1 MYINRATEHK
11 QSIVCDIKDL
21 IGLPTQPFAVDLYF
35 FITWSYTVGAK
46 STAHL
51 YYNRVHCMTCS
62 DGYICHRGLAYE
74 MAELAD
80 DFSQNSFFITPPK
93 K

>member
-1 MYINRATEHK
+1 
-11 QSIVCDIKDL
+11 
-21 IGLPTQPFAVDLYF
+21 
-35 FITWSYTVGAK
+35 
-46 STAHL
+46 
-51 YYNRVHCMTCS
+51 MTCS

-93 K
+93 KWQEGRVPGSRPESVFKIGEIEKNQQRKI